1 MFVED
6 LIIDGPIGENKDY
19 KFSCKVKLVNQM
31 EIFFENESI
40 LEIWKNISEE
50 EQNIL
55 IKSFILSIIDAKL
68 RQQ

>member
-19 KFSCKVKLVNQM
+19 KFSCKVKLVNQTEM
-31 EIFFENESI
+31 VFQNESI
-40 LEIWKNISEE
+40 LNIWKNMKEE

-55 IKSFILSIIDAKL
+55 IQSFILSIIDAKL

>member
-1 MFVED
+1 MIVED

-19 KFSCKVKLVNQM
+19 KFSCKVKFTNQM
-31 EIFFENESI
+31 EMFFENESI

-55 IKSFILSIIDAKL
+55 IKSFITSIIEAKT
-68 RQQ
+68 RQ

>member
-1 MFVED
+1 MIVED

-19 KFSCKVKLVNQM
+19 KFSCKVKFTNQM
-31 EIFFENESI
+31 EMVFENESI

-55 IKSFILSIIDAKL
+55 IKSFILSIIEAKT
-68 RQQ
+68 RQ